1 MRLTVSLRGLESDG
15 GQSEIC
21 KKTLYASD
29 KRFNAYRRRLEINGA
44 TLVLDLP
51 EEPAL
56 LHARIDLP
64 QYGNI
69 WVMAEVSHTTRYPVP
84 IDFIKLAQGTY
95 LKYYERTD
103 AESDSEASPATRAHL
118 AQALDYIN
126 LADLRTRRGESG
138 EAVNYDELLAL
149 SYAIR
154 AAEDRRFE
162 VSREKAASA
171 PREGFLL
178 GCNAH

>member
-1 MRLTVSLRGLESDG
+1 
-15 GQSEIC
+15 
-21 KKTLYASD
+21 
-29 KRFNAYRRRLEINGA
+29 
-44 TLVLDLP
+44 
-51 EEPAL
+51 
-56 LHARIDLP
+56 
-64 QYGNI
+64 
-69 WVMAEVSHTTRYPVP
+69 MAEVSHTTRYPVP